1 MSRAEFIQL
10 VWQMR
15 NYQKEGNRDL
25 AEKAEKRV
33 DDYLSENFE
42 QKLFNKEDYE

>member
-1 MSRAEFIQL
+1 MSKSEFTML

-15 NYQKEGNRDL
+15 QLQKEGNRDL
-25 AEKAEKRV
+25 AEKAEAKV

-42 QKLFNKEDYE
+42 QKLFKPEDYE

>member
-1 MSRAEFIQL
+1 MNKVDFPLL

-15 NYQKEGNRDL
+15 QVQKEGNREL

-42 QKLFNKEDYE
+42 QKLFKPEDYE